1 MWTLNGTRIIATSED
16 TELSQIIARHNPI
29 NNGTVL
35 QAFGYDEEI
44 RKLVCVVVGKT
55 DLDAIKALTT
65 TATAVPLSSY
75 EGPEGNYYVAK
86 VAYNRKPIWKQ
97 TLRSDLSVYSPVF
110 VASIELY
117 PE

>member
-16 TELSQIIARHNPI
+16 AELSQIIARLNPI

-44 RKLVCVVVGKT
+44 RKIVCVIVGDT
-55 DLDAIKALTT
+55 DMDAIKALTT

-75 EGPEGNYYVAK
+75 DGPEGNYYVAK
-86 VAYNRKPIWKQ
+86 VAYNRKPVWKQ
-97 TLRSDLSVYSPVF
+97 TVRSDRPAFSPVY